1 MCYIANILVYSNL
14 GVVVKTLDILASLTL
29 KWRDISALSHETH
42 ETLSSGS
49 PPHFLKGVHSVLLE
63 LSWFFAFLTAKMDP
77 PVSDI
82 VMSLHASS
90 ITITLSQVRGSK
102 VSFFLSL
109 CMCYWIISYHF
120 YRPYPVLICTC
131 IYAGDVS
138 ASLQS

>member
-102 VSFFLSL
+102 VSFFFISLHVLLDHIIPFLST
-109 CMCYWIISYHF
+109 ISCIDMYM
-120 YRPYPVLICTC
+120 YICR
-131 IYAGDVS
+131 
-138 ASLQS
+138 